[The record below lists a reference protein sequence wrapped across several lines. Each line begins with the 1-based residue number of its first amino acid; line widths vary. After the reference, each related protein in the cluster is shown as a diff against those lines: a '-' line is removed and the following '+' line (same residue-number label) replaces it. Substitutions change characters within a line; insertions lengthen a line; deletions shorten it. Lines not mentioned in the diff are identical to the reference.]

1 MIFEFDPE
9 KSISNKAKHGIDF
22 EEAQELWEDENGLIV
37 ATKSDDEDRYYLMA
51 MIGKK
56 NWTTVFTLR
65 VGNIRIISVR
75 RSRKNE
81 KEDYFSRRI

>member
-1 MIFEFDPE
+1 MIFEFDSE
-9 KSISNKAKHGIDF
+9 KSTSNKSKHGIDF

-65 VGNIRIISVR
+65 DGNIRIISVR